1 MLKNNSSTK
10 TLRKNKS
17 DSKILSLR
25 PISASSLHPHNQNKK
40 DSSYP
45 ILFSSNSNADFSSS
59 IITRTLPQKMNK
71 TQLYEE
77 TLQLKREVN
86 KLKNQISLER
96 SDKRKKEVEIMQKEK
111 VLEDVMGDIKSSNS
125 VNPVSFDKLKDT
137 NSINKIK
144 KDYKELKQIFLN
156 EKRINESLKNQI
168 QAARPN
174 NSKFMC
180 EQMCNKL
187 IKIANEYSL
196 LEQLN
201 QVNANELNK
210 LENLRKVFQDNHQ
223 MIEYLQIE
231 TEKKSKS
238 IKLLKEENTNYSLQ
252 HQKNK
257 QYINKQIIEIDRLT
271 KQNEKMLKD
280 KKVKENIVKKKTTY
294 EIEIEHLK
302 EQLKKNKENAKTN
315 DEMINKLEKEYEENE
330 KKANEDKSTLKLYNY
345 KQLKKI
351 QKNPKENENTKT
363 LLLQSLINE
372 SFSNRRK
379 YSKLIESYIEE
390 LKSLGCD
397 ISTLDN
403 ENGNISE
410 RNIVEPVT
418 NEKTKTNITK
428 QKTTVNNNE
437 SDSNKKS
444 TDPNN
449 NNNVNNT
456 FMSNEELAE
465 FSYVLIKCFEAKKIT
480 SDIAKEKISS
490 CLSYIQ
496 GTTPKNSFILELQTK
511 ICSVLQ
517 CEQKESIDKIS
528 KWINSLLLSQSD
540 NYDKVVEVFMSI
552 FANVKVYSSEEELL
566 LSKKVKK
573 TLLPYEKKIRDKLSS
588 ESHNGF
594 ISFLV
599 LRKAMEDEKIIMK
612 DDYVQ
617 FLFYKM
623 KQFDDTGISLY
634 DLKIQ
639 NLLDIMDNTAND
651 SKMNTESDI
660 EISNEEYFQI
670 ITSFVVKLY
679 SVLKEKKITI
689 RSLLQKQTQIVQA
702 EDSNEKFEVL
712 SIESFV
718 NEMKN
723 VGIEMKSELEVYCL
737 FSRYKISDEYEVI
750 SVDLLEKEIEAYEQ
764 SKINE
769 NANKKV
775 MENVEEEN
783 ESNISAETG
792 NK

>member
-1 MLKNNSSTK
+1 MKGNNSTK
-10 TLRKNKS
+10 ILRKNRS
-17 DSKILSLR
+17 ESKILSLS
-25 PISASSLHPHNQNKK
+25 PISSSSLYSYNQNKK
-40 DSSYP
+40 DSYP

-77 TLQLKREVN
+77 TLQLKKEVN
-86 KLKNQISLER
+86 KLKNKISLER

-125 VNPVSFDKLKDT
+125 VNPISFDKLKDT

-144 KDYKELKQIFLN
+144 KDYKELKQIYLN
-156 EKRINESLKNQI
+156 EKRINENLKNQI
-168 QAARPN
+168 QSARPN
-174 NSKFMC
+174 NSKFIC
-180 EQMCNKL
+180 EQMFNKL
-187 IKIANEYSL
+187 IKIANEYSV
-196 LEQLN
+196 LEQIN
-201 QVNANELNK
+201 HINTNELNT
-210 LENLRKVFQDNHQ
+210 LNNLRKVFQDNHQ

-231 TEKKSKS
+231 TDKKNNS
-238 IKLLKEENTNYSLQ
+238 IKILKEENANYSLQ

-280 KKVKENIVKKKTTY
+280 KKVKENVVKKKTTY
-294 EIEIEHLK
+294 EIEISNLK

-345 KQLKKI
+345 KNIKKI

-372 SFSNRRK
+372 SFSNRKK
-379 YSKLIESYIEE
+379 YSKLIETYIEE

-397 ISTLDN
+397 ASTLDN

-410 RNIVEPVT
+410 RNIIEPNT
-418 NEKTKTNITK
+418 NEKSKTNITK
-428 QKTTVNNNE
+428 QKTTLNNNE
-437 SDSNKKS
+437 TDSNKKS
-444 TDPNN
+444 TETNN
-449 NNNVNNT
+449 NINNT

-465 FSYVLIKCFEAKKIT
+465 FSYVLIKNFEAKKIT
-480 SDIAKEKISS
+480 SDIAKDKISS
-490 CLSYIQ
+490 CLNYKQ
-496 GTTPKNSFILELQTK
+496 GTTPKKDFIYELQSK

-517 CEQKESIDKIS
+517 CEQKESIDKIT
-528 KWINSLLLSQSD
+528 KWINSLLLSQND
-540 NYDKVVEVFMSI
+540 NYDKVIEVFMSI
-552 FANVKVYSSEEELL
+552 FTNVKIYSNEEELL

-573 TLLPYEKKIRDKLSS
+573 TLLPYENKIRDKLSS

-599 LRKAMEDEKIIMK
+599 LKKAMEEEKIIMK

-623 KQFDDTGISLY
+623 KQFDDNGISLY

-639 NLLDIMDNTAND
+639 NLLDIMNNTTND

-660 EISNEEYFQI
+660 EISNEDYFQI

-679 SVLKEKKITI
+679 NVLKEKKTTI

-702 EDSNEKFEVL
+702 EESNEKFEVI
-712 SIESFV
+712 SIQSFV

-723 VGIEMKSELEVYCL
+723 VGIEMKNEIEIYCL

-764 SKINE
+764 SKIND
-769 NANKKV
+769 NSNKKM

-783 ESNISAETG
+783 ESNISLETG

>member
-1 MLKNNSSTK
+1 M
-10 TLRKNKS
+10 
-17 DSKILSLR
+17 
-25 PISASSLHPHNQNKK
+25 
-40 DSSYP
+40 
-45 ILFSSNSNADFSSS
+45 
-59 IITRTLPQKMNK
+59 
-71 TQLYEE
+71 
-77 TLQLKREVN
+77 
-86 KLKNQISLER
+86 
-96 SDKRKKEVEIMQKEK
+96 
-111 VLEDVMGDIKSSNS
+111 
-125 VNPVSFDKLKDT
+125 
-137 NSINKIK
+137 
-144 KDYKELKQIFLN
+144 
-156 EKRINESLKNQI
+156 
-168 QAARPN
+168 
-174 NSKFMC
+174 
-180 EQMCNKL
+180 
-187 IKIANEYSL
+187 
-196 LEQLN
+196 
-201 QVNANELNK
+201 
-210 LENLRKVFQDNHQ
+210 
-223 MIEYLQIE
+223 
-231 TEKKSKS
+231 
-238 IKLLKEENTNYSLQ
+238 
-252 HQKNK
+252 
-257 QYINKQIIEIDRLT
+257 
-271 KQNEKMLKD
+271 
-280 KKVKENIVKKKTTY
+280 
-294 EIEIEHLK
+294 
-302 EQLKKNKENAKTN
+302 
-315 DEMINKLEKEYEENE
+315 
-330 KKANEDKSTLKLYNY
+330 
-345 KQLKKI
+345 
-351 QKNPKENENTKT
+351 
-363 LLLQSLINE
+363 
-372 SFSNRRK
+372 
-379 YSKLIESYIEE
+379 
-390 LKSLGCD
+390 
-397 ISTLDN
+397 
-403 ENGNISE
+403 
-410 RNIVEPVT
+410 
-418 NEKTKTNITK
+418 
-428 QKTTVNNNE
+428 
-437 SDSNKKS
+437 
-444 TDPNN
+444 
-449 NNNVNNT
+449 
-456 FMSNEELAE
+456 
-465 FSYVLIKCFEAKKIT
+465 
-480 SDIAKEKISS
+480 
-490 CLSYIQ
+490 
-496 GTTPKNSFILELQTK
+496 
-511 ICSVLQ
+511 LQ